1 MMEQIFYIYF
11 NNFNVF
17 KEVSWIEME
26 GELEEFIAYLEYT
39 WIGRKKVTRDG
50 QRGRALNRYGLWS
63 QFEAIQKDKL
73 VSTNNNL
80 ESWNRTWNQ
89 LMGMKPNVWKVVE
102 GFKDQEAESRRILLS
117 NAIGRDMT
125 TNTGRLSLSRC
136 HNERIR
142 NLVMQYNTMPSKE
155 YMQLVA
161 HELSLH

>member
-1 MMEQIFYIYF
+1 M
-11 NNFNVF
+11 
-17 KEVSWIEME
+17 
-26 GELEEFIAYLEYT
+26 EEFIAYLEYT

-50 QRGRALNRYGLWS
+50 QRGRPLNRYGLWS

-117 NAIGRDMT
+117 NAAPLEEI
-125 TNTGRLSLSRC
+125 
-136 HNERIR
+136 
-142 NLVMQYNTMPSKE
+142 
-155 YMQLVA
+155 
-161 HELSLH
+161 